1 MFISKTIFSTLIAI
15 CAIGILPAAASAQG
29 VNERQHDQRE
39 RIQQG
44 RSNGELTRR
53 ETANLAR
60 QQARI
65 RAREQKDRHDGG
77 RYTAAERRRT
87 QRALNNANRD
97 IYRKK
102 HNHRD
107 RD

>member
-1 MFISKTIFSTLIAI
+1 MFIDNKLFSTLLAV
-15 CAIGILPAAASAQG
+15 CAIGIVPAVASAQG
-29 VNERQHDQRE
+29 VDERQHQQRD
-39 RIQQG
+39 RIQDG
-44 RSNGELTRR
+44 YRNGELTRR

-65 RAREQKDRHDGG
+65 RARERKNRHDGG
-77 RYTAAERRRT
+77 RYTAAERART

-102 HNHRD
+102 HNQRD